1 MVPDARPERPSNKG
15 CYRPA
20 AHADRAWGPERPD
33 VRPEPDG
40 KEPQAGSRR
49 LPILRE
55 PEEPPEPDAGE
66 RAGSAGPELLPG
78 TPGVLPVSPWLRE
91 PPGAGRRALRRST
104 ARPEPNRWV
113 PVPKEPGCARHPAWL
128 LMVLLPGRCLRR
140 LMMVLHR

>member
-1 MVPDARPERPSNKG
+1 M
-15 CYRPA
+15 
-20 AHADRAWGPERPD
+20 
-33 VRPEPDG
+33 RPEPDG

-66 RAGSAGPELLPG
+66 RAGSAGPVLLPG

-113 PVPKEPGCARHPAWL
+113 PVP
-128 LMVLLPGRCLRR
+128 
-140 LMMVLHR
+140 